1 MAILI
6 IVSMFIGPFHLDSL
20 LDSIDPKTLEDF
32 SDKSKIRRQM
42 LDGELEPGQ
51 QIWIYHDKETNCL
64 NCVARV
70 NPYAHVAIYAQWC
83 SISLSNSQRQNI
95 TCVTGYSFIH

>member
-1 MAILI
+1 
-6 IVSMFIGPFHLDSL
+6 MFIGPFHLDSL
-20 LDSIDPKTLEDF
+20 LDSIEPEALEDF
-32 SDKSKIRRQM
+32 SDNSKIRRQM

-70 NPYAHVAIYAQWC
+70 NPYAHVAIYAQGC
-83 SISLSNSQRQNI
+83 SIFLVLQAVNI
-95 TCVTGYSFIH
+95 TKDRTCLLTIGESRSFG